1 MADASLYYRTA
12 GGALASRTVT
22 GDHAEAPPLPEGATA
37 LTEAEYADALA
48 DVQEQRQAHTQQ
60 LTQETEANQQADY
73 EALRAL
79 GVPEATT
86 RRLTGYMG
94 PDSGA

>member
-37 LTEAEYADALA
+37 LTEAEYADA
-48 DVQEQRQAHTQQ
+48 QEQRQAHTQQ